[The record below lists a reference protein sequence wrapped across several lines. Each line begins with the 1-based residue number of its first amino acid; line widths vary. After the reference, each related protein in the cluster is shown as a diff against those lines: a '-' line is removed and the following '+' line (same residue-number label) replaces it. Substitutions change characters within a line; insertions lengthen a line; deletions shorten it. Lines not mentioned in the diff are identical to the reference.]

1 MLKKHAIE
9 NMADIDKKIRQ
20 ALSAEDEK
28 LFEDFGEE
36 KTVFELMAMSFQG
49 RMHNFM
55 IIAWVAMFAV
65 FGLAIYS
72 ATQYFSTQEVL
83 DRITWAVGF
92 LVSMQFLMGM
102 KIWYWLELSK
112 LATLRDIRRLELRVA
127 LHDE

>member
-1 MLKKHAIE
+1 
-9 NMADIDKKIRQ
+9 MADIDKKIRQ